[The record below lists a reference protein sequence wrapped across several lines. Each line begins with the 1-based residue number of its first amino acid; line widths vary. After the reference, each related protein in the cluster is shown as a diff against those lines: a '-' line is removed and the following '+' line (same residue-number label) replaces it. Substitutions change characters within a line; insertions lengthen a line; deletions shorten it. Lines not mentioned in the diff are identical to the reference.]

1 MINVFLSFGACT
13 VGKTGKI
20 EKIEKKSI
28 VPSDMAAQVV
38 NQV

>member
-20 EKIEKKSI
+20 EKIEKKIMRLS
-28 VPSDMAAQVV
+28 PATWLLKS
-38 NQV
+38 